1 MNDIADLF
9 SKKYSELYNSVP
21 FDHTEMHHIVN
32 EINARLV
39 GENCMYEIEL
49 NDVKTAIAHLKLGKS
64 DGEEGLNSDHIIQ
77 GSVLLQKYL
86 TFVFNAMLSHGLS
99 PDSMLNGTMIPIPKG
114 KGKAIICSDNY
125 RAITLSSILCKV
137 FDWVVLLKE
146 NKILRSSDLQFGFK
160 EHASTTQC
168 TFAMN
173 EVISYYNSK
182 GSDVFVVFLDATM
195 YMYTNQNLQVRWG
208 SIAGT
213 KFGACNGV
221 KQGTVLSTILFAV
234 YMDNLYSQLRD
245 SGSGCHIGNHHVGSL
260 GYADD
265 TVLMAPSLKGLQA
278 IVDVSVNYA
287 RKLFIMVAKVSFLS
301 FPQTRAHVWSVILA

>member
-1 MNDIADLF
+1 MLSDENDIADLF
-9 SKKYSELYNSVP
+9 SRKYSELYNSVP

-49 NDVKTAIAHLKLGKS
+49 NDVKTAIAHIKLGKS

-86 TFVFNAMLSHGLS
+86 TFVFNAMLSHRLS

-125 RAITLSSILCKV
+125 RTSTLSSILCKV
-137 FDWVVLLKE
+137 FDRIVLLKE

-182 GSDVFVVFLDATM
+182 GSDVFVVFLDATKAFD
-195 YMYTNQNLQVRWG
+195 R
-208 SIAGT
+208 
-213 KFGACNGV
+213 
-221 KQGTVLSTILFAV
+221 
-234 YMDNLYSQLRD
+234 
-245 SGSGCHIGNHHVGSL
+245 
-260 GYADD
+260 
-265 TVLMAPSLKGLQA
+265 
-278 IVDVSVNYA
+278 
-287 RKLFIMVAKVSFLS
+287 FLES
-301 FPQTRAHVWSVILA
+301 C